1 MVSHYTSKT
10 INKTIVLFE
19 NKSNKFNKHDYI
31 EAQLIPIF
39 FKNFLL
45 SNKTNKP
52 PKDNKNSYI

>member
-1 MVSHYTSKT
+1 MVKPFYLT
-10 INKTIVLFE
+10 ITTFLEGGFLWL
-19 NKSNKFNKHDYI
+19 NKHDYI